1 MGETKE
7 NLGGGSGGG
16 ANPNHATSTTGAYQ
30 IQANQVELLSQ
41 PPIPPAV
48 PQPCVVTLLAAGLE
62 PEDGMVNVRGTAGV
76 RITAGPLADP
86 PTYSPATQGVEIMV
100 PDEQLVTIQRGLL
113 PTDQIVEMS
122 PEGITLSSG
131 GAELTLTAEGQIMIE
146 SMTEITLAVAGGA
159 ASISIGPEGVTI
171 TGVLVEIN

>member
-1 MGETKE
+1 MEGQKA

-16 ANPNHATSTTGAYQ
+16 LNPDHSASATGTYQ
-30 IQANQVELLSQ
+30 IEANQIDLLSQ

-48 PQPCVVTLLAAGLE
+48 PEPCVVTVLAAGLE
-62 PEDGMVNVRGTAGV
+62 PEDGLVNVRGTAGV
-76 RITAGPLADP
+76 RITAGPLEDP

-100 PDEQLVTIQRGLL
+100 SEEQMVTIQRGLL

-122 PEGITLSSG
+122 EEGITLSSG
-131 GAELTLTAEGQIMIE
+131 GAELTITAEGQILIE
-146 SMTEITLAVAGGA
+146 SLTEITLAVAGGA
-159 ASISIGPEGVTI
+159 ASISITPEGITI

>member
-1 MGETKE
+1 MKKPKR

-16 ANPNHATSTTGAYQ
+16 LPPNHSAASTGAYQ

-41 PPIPPAV
+41 PPVPPAE
-48 PQPCVVTLLAAGLE
+48 PLPCVITVLAAGVE
-62 PEDGMVNVRGTAGV
+62 PEDGLVNVRGSAGV
-76 RITAGPLADP
+76 RITAGPLGDP

-100 PDEQLVTIQRGLL
+100 SEEQMVTIQRGLL

-122 PEGITLSSG
+122 EEGITLSSG
-131 GAELTLTAEGQIMIE
+131 GAELTVTAEGQILIE
-146 SMTEITLAVAGGA
+146 SLSEITLAVAGGA
-159 ASISIGPEGVTI
+159 ASISLTPEGITI